1 MEKVNVLIL
10 PASEW
15 VVPLIMKAK
24 KMDYNVF
31 VVNPYEDS
39 PGFKYA
45 DKYLISDIFDYEK
58 VIKFAKENNINA
70 IASDECDIAM
80 PAIAKIG
87 KALGLPAI
95 SEKTATIFQDKFEMR
110 EFCRSHNIK
119 FPEYQL
125 CFKAEDAIKLFKKI
139 EKPLII
145 KPLDNCSSRGV
156 FKVSSVEE
164 IQEHFEES
172 LAFSHFHKA
181 VLAERYIN
189 GPEFT
194 VDSVKTPSRN
204 FSLAISEKKHFA
216 HNSNIANELFFSH
229 YNNNYDYDKL
239 RSVNDAYVMQ
249 SGMEFGFT
257 HAEYKFE
264 DGDFYLIEIGARG
277 GGNMISSSI
286 TQYLSGYDTYRY
298 LLECSAGNI
307 RDEDFSIKDEY
318 KNRAAVLKFFSTPN
332 GGGVVKNIDGL
343 DYLEREKDVAHYRF
357 NFKVGDTIIDALN
370 DATRVG
376 FYIATCENKDRLHK
390 LMTEVEN
397 NVKIIIE

>member
-1 MEKVNVLIL
+1 MAKVNILIL

-15 VVPLIMKAK
+15 VVPLIKKAK

-110 EFCRSHNIK
+110 EFCRTHNIK
-119 FPEYQL
+119 FPEYNL
-125 CFKAEDAIKLFKKI
+125 CYKVEDAICLLERIK
-139 EKPLII
+139 KPLII

-156 FKVSSVEE
+156 FKVSTEKE
-164 IQEHFEES
+164 LKEHFEES
-172 LAFSHFHKA
+172 LSFSHFHKA

-189 GPEFT
+189 GTEFT
-194 VDSVKTPSRN
+194 IDTIKTPSRN
-204 FSLAISEKKHFA
+204 FTLAISEKKHFA
-216 HNSNIANELFFSH
+216 HNSSVANELFFSH
-229 YNNNYDYDKL
+229 NNNNYDYDKL
-239 RSVNDAYVMQ
+239 KAVNDEYVMQ

-264 DGDFYLIEIGARG
+264 DGEFFLIEIGARG
-277 GGNMISSSI
+277 GGNMISSCI

-298 LLECSAGNI
+298 LLECATGNI
-307 RDEDFSIKDEY
+307 HDEDFSITPEY
-318 KNRAAVLKFFSTPN
+318 KEKTAVLKFFETPGN
-332 GGGVVKNIDGL
+332 GGVVKEIKGL
-343 DYLEREKDVAHYRF
+343 DYMENESHILAHRL
-357 NFKVGDTIIDALN
+357 NFTIGDRIENATN
-370 DATRVG
+370 DAARIG
-376 FYIATCENKDRLHK
+376 FYIACAENKNELLDIMNK
-390 LMTEVEN
+390 IDTSF
-397 NVKIIIE
+397 KIIYE